1 MVSELFARNVVEAKV
16 FKLPLCLFYRI
27 EIFVKENNEV
37 SIKCQFAFE
46 DKLSRVGF
54 IFEGFIFWG
63 KVIIHEVETFNSIIS
78 C

>member
-46 DKLSRVGF
+46 DKLS
-54 IFEGFIFWG
+54 
-63 KVIIHEVETFNSIIS
+63 
-78 C
+78 